1 MGSPLHSLL
10 LAFFFAFFASHR
22 ASRSLVLAQKSPAS
36 VDVGVVLDLGTETGK
51 RSRTSISMAIDDF
64 YALHGDHATRVV
76 LHVRDSDKDAVGAA
90 AAAVDLLKNVRV
102 KAIIGPMTSTEAAFL
117 IQLGDRTHV
126 PVLSFSA
133 TNPALCPAHTP
144 YFVRTTT
151 NDSSQV
157 AAIASVVQHF
167 GWREAVLVYA
177 DTEYGTGIVPFLT
190 DALQSVDARVPYRGV
205 IPSEATDAQLDGVL
219 RELKAAEARVFIV
232 HMLPYLALRL
242 FRRAKKLGM
251 MSRGYVWIATDG
263 VTSVLEL
270 LDRQDV
276 LEAMQGLIGVRH
288 YVNRSKEVTNF
299 TARFR
304 WRFRQDNPTV
314 KPADPSVIQLWAYDT
329 AWAVAMAVE
338 KLHPARSAFKN
349 SRSGND
355 STDLSRLGVSQT
367 GLALRNAIFDTRF
380 RGLAGEFQLV
390 DGQLQSSA
398 FEIVNVDGEG
408 ETTVAFWTPENGISE
423 HLNSTASAG
432 LKSVVWPGDSTEVPK
447 GWEIPTDGKR
457 LRIAVPVKH
466 GFDQFV
472 RVETDA
478 MTNRTSVTG
487 FCIDV
492 FQAVIDSLPYAVTFD
507 YIPVANSSKSYD
519 NFVYQVFLKNF
530 DAVVGDT
537 TIIANRSQF
546 VDFTMPYTDSG
557 VSMVVRVKD
566 AKSKDLWIFLEPL
579 PIDLWL
585 GSLAFFVFTGLMVW
599 VIERQENPEFA
610 GKPLDQL
617 GTIFYFA
624 FSILVF
630 THKEKLTSNLTRFAV
645 IMCTFVVLILTS
657 SYTASLTSILTV
669 QQLQPTVTDVNQL
682 LSTGAYIGHQD
693 GSYAVG
699 LLKRMG
705 FQDHKFKN
713 YSTPDQYAEALSK
726 GSANGG
732 VDAVFDEIPYL
743 KLFLS
748 QHCADFTMVGPIY
761 KTDGF
766 GFVFPR
772 GSQLV
777 PDVSRAILNVTEG
790 EKMAAIE
797 KKWFG
802 DRTNCTPQSN
812 SLSSSSLAFWSFG
825 GLFLITGAVS
835 GLALLIGLAKFI
847 YHEWDGLRTA
857 ASEKTS
863 LWKKIVA
870 VLKHYHDVDGPRPCL
885 TLKMDD
891 YGELDDEDL
900 NKIARPGDAAGLH
913 GSVGSQSPVSVSDRS
928 DFSFASPEEGMS
940 STEPSSPY
948 HYATVEMAE
957 IREAA

>member
-1 MGSPLHSLL
+1 
-10 LAFFFAFFASHR
+10 
-22 ASRSLVLAQKSPAS
+22 
-36 VDVGVVLDLGTETGK
+36 
-51 RSRTSISMAIDDF
+51 
-64 YALHGDHATRVV
+64 
-76 LHVRDSDKDAVGAA
+76 
-90 AAAVDLLKNVRV
+90 
-102 KAIIGPMTSTEAAFL
+102 
-117 IQLGDRTHV
+117 
-126 PVLSFSA
+126 
-133 TNPALCPAHTP
+133 
-144 YFVRTTT
+144 
-151 NDSSQV
+151 
-157 AAIASVVQHF
+157 
-167 GWREAVLVYA
+167 
-177 DTEYGTGIVPFLT
+177 
-190 DALQSVDARVPYRGV
+190 
-205 IPSEATDAQLDGVL
+205 
-219 RELKAAEARVFIV
+219 
-232 HMLPYLALRL
+232 
-242 FRRAKKLGM
+242 
-251 MSRGYVWIATDG
+251 
-263 VTSVLEL
+263 
-270 LDRQDV
+270 
-276 LEAMQGLIGVRH
+276 
-288 YVNRSKEVTNF
+288 
-299 TARFR
+299 
-304 WRFRQDNPTV
+304 
-314 KPADPSVIQLWAYDT
+314 
-329 AWAVAMAVE
+329 
-338 KLHPARSAFKN
+338 
-349 SRSGND
+349 
-355 STDLSRLGVSQT
+355 
-367 GLALRNAIFDTRF
+367 
-380 RGLAGEFQLV
+380 
-390 DGQLQSSA
+390 
-398 FEIVNVDGEG
+398 
-408 ETTVAFWTPENGISE
+408 
-423 HLNSTASAG
+423 
-432 LKSVVWPGDSTEVPK
+432 
-447 GWEIPTDGKR
+447 
-457 LRIAVPVKH
+457 
-466 GFDQFV
+466 
-472 RVETDA
+472 
-478 MTNRTSVTG
+478 
-487 FCIDV
+487 
-492 FQAVIDSLPYAVTFD
+492 
-507 YIPVANSSKSYD
+507 
-519 NFVYQVFLKNF
+519 
-530 DAVVGDT
+530 
-537 TIIANRSQF
+537 
-546 VDFTMPYTDSG
+546 
-557 VSMVVRVKD
+557 
-566 AKSKDLWIFLEPL
+566 
-579 PIDLWL
+579 
-585 GSLAFFVFTGLMVW
+585 
-599 VIERQENPEFA
+599 
-610 GKPLDQL
+610 
-617 GTIFYFA
+617 
-624 FSILVF
+624 
-630 THKEKLTSNLTRFAV
+630 
-645 IMCTFVVLILTS
+645 MCTFVVLILTS

-699 LLKRMG
+699 MLKRMG

-766 GFVFPR
+766 GFVSPSCRDIVDSGFRSSFRGIQSRLLQVFPR

-885 TLKMDD
+885 TLKRDD

-900 NKIARPGDAAGLH
+900 NQIARPGDAAGLH